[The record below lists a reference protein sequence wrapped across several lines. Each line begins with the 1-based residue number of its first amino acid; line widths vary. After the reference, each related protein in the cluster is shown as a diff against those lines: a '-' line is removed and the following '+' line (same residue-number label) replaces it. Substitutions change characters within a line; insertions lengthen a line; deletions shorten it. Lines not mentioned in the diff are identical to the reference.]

1 MGNEYVL
8 ISKEDLGQMINTLKN
23 IDVRGYESM
32 NRLVATVV
40 FLENIFIQGNGKPQV
55 VATATKGERIK
66 KYSLKRRD
74 NPWLTLRSAAS

>member
-55 VATATKGERIK
+55 VATATKGEK
-66 KYSLKRRD
+66 DKEVFPKEEG
-74 NPWLTLRSAAS
+74 